1 MCRARS
7 AETGAPPGEDAG
19 AMPKGPPRAE
29 AARASGR
36 LPPPRATGG
45 ASRRGRLHRCGRRPA
60 TATRPSATA
69 APPGRRHVADTE
81 ADPPPAK
88 RRRRARDS
96 EDGWRFLPIRCFF
109 IKVQTVFV
117 RTQRTPNGP
126 RCSVNATSPRGGK
139 PKHACASRGRGGPCA
154 AASGTRQLAEAH
166 PPPVLPLCVVSV
178 SVTPFSVRGERTPKA
193 AKQRKRSDGPGSAAR
208 GHTAALGRRAAGVW
222 LGFCWT

>member
-1 MCRARS
+1 MEKVAAHGAEQRAGESAAEPEDATGPGPPRDRAGAGRSGCLCRARS

-117 RTQRTPNGP
+117 RTQRTPNGL

-154 AASGTRQLAEAH
+154 AASGARPTR
-166 PPPVLPLCVVSV
+166 PPCCL
-178 SVTPFSVRGERTPKA
+178 
-193 AKQRKRSDGPGSAAR
+193 SALSR
-208 GHTAALGRRAAGVW
+208 
-222 LGFCWT
+222 